1 MSSRPAQNHFLLAWL
16 KEAVDQQEMLDSGS
30 TQAGAPPAASVTNWR
45 AVTALAMPTMIT
57 RRTAVAGTVSLIP
70 VFRAF
75 AASAAKKDRIDAAKP
90 RLAAVEARI
99 RGRLGIGVL
108 DTGDDA
114 LLGYHAD
121 ERFPMS
127 STCNVLTVASVM
139 KRIDDGQEQP
149 DRLVPYKASELI
161 PGNSPV
167 TTAHLADGLMV
178 VDLCAAAIQWSD
190 ETAANLLLRSVGG
203 PPGVTRYLRSLGDDI
218 TRLDRTEP
226 GSDEPPS
233 VAGHGTT
240 SPEAMVPNLR
250 RILLSRGLTQPER
263 IFIWSWMLDA
273 KLGSKRLRAGISP
286 SWQVGDQ
293 TATGGRGTINV
304 IAFLL
309 PPRRPPLLAAVYMTE
324 ARAPAAVCDAAHA
337 DIGRIIAETF

>member
-1 MSSRPAQNHFLLAWL
+1 
-16 KEAVDQQEMLDSGS
+16 
-30 TQAGAPPAASVTNWR
+30 
-45 AVTALAMPTMIT
+45 MIT
-57 RRTAVAGTVSLIP
+57 RRAAVVGTLSSIP
-70 VFRAF
+70 IFRAS
-75 AASAAKKDRIDAAKP
+75 AASTAKKDRIDAAKP

-99 RGRLGIGVL
+99 GGRLGVGVL
-108 DTGDDA
+108 DTADDA
-114 LLGYHAD
+114 FLGYRGD

-149 DRLVPYKASELI
+149 DRLVPYKASDLI
-161 PGNSPV
+161 PGNAPV
-167 TTAHLADGLMV
+167 TTARLAAGGVMV
-178 VDLCAAAIQWSD
+178 VDLCAAAIQRSD
-190 ETAANLLLRSVGG
+190 VTAANLLLRSLGG
-203 PPGVTRYLRSLGDDI
+203 PPGLTRYVRSLGDDV

-250 RILLSRGLTQPER
+250 RILLSRGLTQPGR
-263 IFIWSWMLDA
+263 LFIWSWMLDA
-273 KLGSKRLRAGISP
+273 KLGSKRLRAGVP
-286 SWQVGDQ
+286 ANWQIGDQ
-293 TATGGRGTINV
+293 TAAGGHGTVNV

-309 PPRRPPLLAAVYMTE
+309 PPKRPPLLAAVYMTE
-324 ARAPAAVCDAAHA
+324 ARAPAAVCDAAHG